1 MENKENEV
9 VKKIATPSE
18 RFTNEVLKQF
28 SSNVGE
34 VEASVFQKRLIQNYF
49 IKLDQTLK
57 SSELKRL
64 AKKTNQDSTPLTWE
78 NVNLPKLAVDVMSF
92 SLIGLDA
99 LQNNHINLIPYK
111 NNTTGKY
118 DITFIIG
125 YKGLELKAMKY
136 GFEIPDDVVVELVY
150 SNDKFKQVKKDINNR
165 VEGYTFEVVNDFDRG
180 EVIGGF
186 YYHIFTKNPTKNK
199 LKVFSLK
206 DIEKRKPKYASS
218 EFWGGSVDKWEGGK
232 KVGIEQVDGW
242 RDEMMLKTIYRS
254 AYNDITIDSEKI
266 DEHLI
271 RMMDNDSHDKITPTM
286 EQTVEEEIQEFANT
300 ELIDFVEEETVTLP
314 PIVEEIEKETPK
326 AKKETVKDL
335 FEEPTVSAIKPEIG
349 F

>member
-1 MENKENEV
+1 MEKKGNEV
-9 VKKIATPSE
+9 AKQTASPSE
-18 RFTNEVLKQF
+18 RFTNAVLKEF
-28 SSNVGE
+28 AGNVGE
-34 VEASVFQKRLIQNYF
+34 VETSAFQKRLIQNYF

-57 SSELKRL
+57 ASETKRL
-64 AKKTNQDSTPLTWE
+64 AKKTNQDPLPLTWE
-78 NVNLPKLAVDVMSF
+78 NVNMPKLAVDVMSF

-99 LQNNHINLIPYK
+99 LQSNHINLIPYK
-111 NNTTGKY
+111 NNSTGKY

-218 EFWGGSVDKWEGGK
+218 EFWGGSVDKWENGK
-232 KVGIEQVDGW
+232 KVGVEQVDGW
-242 RDEMMLKTIYRS
+242 REEMQLKTIYRA
-254 AYNDITIDSEKI
+254 AYNDITIDSQKI

-271 RMMDNDSHDKITPTM
+271 RMMDNDSHDKTLPTT
-286 EQTVEEEIQEFANT
+286 EEAVYEEIAENANS
-300 ELIDFVEEETVTLP
+300 EVIDFEEVPEPIEAPKVE
-314 PIVEEIEKETPK
+314 

-335 FEEPTVSAIKPEIG
+335 FEEPVKSAITPDASAG

>member
-1 MENKENEV
+1 METKVNEV
-9 VKKIATPSE
+9 AKKTATPSE

-28 SSNVGE
+28 VGNVGQ
-34 VEASVFQKRLIQNYF
+34 VETTPFQKRLIQNYF

-64 AKKTNQDSTPLTWE
+64 AKKTNQDPTPVTWD
-78 NVNLPKLAVDVMSF
+78 NINMPKLAIDVMSF

-111 NNTTGKY
+111 NNATGKY

-150 SNDKFKQVKKDINNR
+150 SNDKFKQIKKDINNR
-165 VEGYTFEVVNDFDRG
+165 VEGYTFEVVDDFNRG

-218 EFWGGSVDKWEGGK
+218 EFWGGIVDKWENGK
-232 KVGIEQVDGW
+232 VVGKEQVEGW
-242 RDEMMLKTIYRS
+242 REEMMLKTIYRS

-271 RMMDNDSHDKITPTM
+271 RMMDNDSHDKPIPTT
-286 EQTVEEEIQEFANT
+286 EQTVSEEIEELANT
-300 ELIDFVEEETVTLP
+300 EVIDFVEVPE
-314 PIVEEIEKETPK
+314 PIIAEPVEQVEKVEVK
-326 AKKETVKDL
+326 AKTKDTPKDL
-335 FEEPTVSAIKPEIG
+335 FPNEINEEAG

>member
-1 MENKENEV
+1 MEKKENEV
-9 VKKIATPSE
+9 AKQKATPSE
-18 RFTNEVLKQF
+18 RFTNAVLKEF
-28 SSNVGE
+28 VGNVGE
-34 VEASVFQKRLIQNYF
+34 VETSAFQKRLIQNYF

-57 SSELKRL
+57 ASELKRL
-64 AKKTNQDSTPLTWE
+64 AKKTNQDPVSLTWD
-78 NVNLPKLAVDVMSF
+78 NINMPKLAVDVMSF

-99 LQNNHINLIPYK
+99 LQSNHINLIPYK
-111 NNTTGKY
+111 NNATGKY

-150 SNDKFKQVKKDINNR
+150 SNDNFKQIKKDINNR

-218 EFWGGSVDKWEGGK
+218 EFWGGMVDKWENGK
-232 KVGIEQVDGW
+232 VVGKEHVEGW

-254 AYNDITIDSEKI
+254 AYNDITIDSQKI

-271 RMMDNDSHDKITPTM
+271 RMMDNDSHDKTIPTT
-286 EQTVEEEIQEFANT
+286 EDVIAEEISENANT
-300 ELIDFVEEETVTLP
+300 EVIDFDEVPEPITVEPIEA
-314 PIVEEIEKETPK
+314 IVETEKP
-326 AKKETVKDL
+326 KKETSKDL
-335 FEEPTVSAIKPEIG
+335 FPEAG

>member
-1 MENKENEV
+1 MEKSGSEV
-9 VKKIATPSE
+9 AKQKATPSE
-18 RFTNEVLKQF
+18 RFTNAVLKEF
-28 SSNVGE
+28 VGNVGE
-34 VEASVFQKRLIQNYF
+34 VETSAFQKRLIQNYF

-57 SSELKRL
+57 ASELKRL
-64 AKKTNQDSTPLTWE
+64 AKKTNQDPVQLTWD
-78 NVNLPKLAVDVMSF
+78 NINMPKLATDVMSF

-99 LQNNHINLIPYK
+99 LQSNHINLIPYK
-111 NNTTGKY
+111 NNATGKY

-150 SNDKFKQVKKDINNR
+150 SNDKFKQIKKDINNR
-165 VEGYTFEVVNDFDRG
+165 VEGYTFEVIDDFNRG
-180 EVIGGF
+180 EVVGGF
-186 YYHIFTKNPTKNK
+186 YYHIFIKNSTKNK

-218 EFWGGSVDKWEGGK
+218 EFWGGTVDKWENGK
-232 KVGIEQVDGW
+232 KVGVEQIDGW

-254 AYNDITIDSEKI
+254 AYNDITIDSQKI

-271 RMMDNDSHDKITPTM
+271 RMMDNDSHDKTIPTT
-286 EQTVEEEIQEFANT
+286 EDVIAEEISENANT
-300 ELIDFVEEETVTLP
+300 EIIDFDEV
-314 PIVEEIEKETPK
+314 IEVETPK
-326 AKKETVKDL
+326 VEVKTESKKETVKDL
-335 FEEPTVSAIKPEIG
+335 FEEPTKSAITPEAG

>member
-1 MENKENEV
+1 MNMEKSGNEV
-9 VKKIATPSE
+9 AKQKATPSE
-18 RFTNEVLKQF
+18 RFTNAVLKEF
-28 SSNVGE
+28 VGNVGE
-34 VEASVFQKRLIQNYF
+34 VETSAFQKRLIQNYF

-64 AKKTNQDSTPLTWE
+64 AKKTNQEQTALTWD
-78 NVNLPKLAVDVMSF
+78 NINMPKLATDVMSF

-99 LQNNHINLIPYK
+99 LQSNHINLIPYK
-111 NNTTGKY
+111 NNATGKY

-165 VEGYTFEVVNDFDRG
+165 IEGYTFEVVNDFDRG
-180 EVIGGF
+180 DVVGGF

-232 KVGIEQVDGW
+232 KVGVEQIDGW

-254 AYNDITIDSEKI
+254 AYNDITIDSQKI

-271 RMMDNDSHDKITPTM
+271 RMMDNDSHDKTIPTT
-286 EQTVEEEIQEFANT
+286 EDVIAEEISENANT
-300 ELIDFVEEETVTLP
+300 EIIDFDEIIEVESPKVEVKAET
-314 PIVEEIEKETPK
+314 
-326 AKKETVKDL
+326 KKETAKDL
-335 FEEPTVSAIKPEIG
+335 FEEPTVSAIKPEAG